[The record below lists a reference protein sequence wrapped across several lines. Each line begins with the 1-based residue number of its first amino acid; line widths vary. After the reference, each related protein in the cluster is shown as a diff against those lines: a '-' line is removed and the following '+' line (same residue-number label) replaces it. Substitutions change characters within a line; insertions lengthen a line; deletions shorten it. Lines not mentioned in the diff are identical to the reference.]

1 MSTLEGGEILVL
13 TEEDQISNKIEMF
26 NSCPLSEV
34 ISSTP
39 KRKIENDSNNHQM
52 KFVIISDT
60 HSAHDNLELPDDG
73 DVLVH
78 CGDFTNKGLF
88 GEVNSFFEFLRDKC
102 DGKFKYIIVI
112 VDNCG
117 NDIKIHGTRFRS
129 KWKFPPFMRDS
140 LRKKDF
146 DIPKDIDI
154 LLSHFPSD
162 KGKLDS
168 SRRAST
174 ELTELI
180 NSSHFTKLKIHCFGH
195 VHASRGHYYESET
208 DRLFVNAASIKGDKK
223 KKVVNKPFAFYF

>member
-1 MSTLEGGEILVL
+1 MVFYIGNHEWSPDLIVNR
-13 TEEDQISNKIEMF
+13 QFSKYF
-26 NSCPLSEV
+26 
-34 ISSTP
+34 
-39 KRKIENDSNNHQM
+39 RKSKHNLKSKYHLLLD
-52 KFVIISDT
+52 DT
-60 HSAHDNLELPDDG
+60 
-73 DVLVH
+73 V
-78 CGDFTNKGLF
+78 T
-88 GEVNSFFEFLRDKC
+88 
-102 DGKFKYIIVI
+102 IQ
-112 VDNCG
+112 DNCG